1 MSASWMHTR
10 SVLPASYHGRT
21 PGESSS
27 HHGRTPRA
35 SNGEPPRPHTRSGS
49 LNGKVRSVTAA
60 HPEELKIEPSGQRSP
75 EIVLKAP
82 QETPESSQK
91 SPKNPGWKKGK
102 GEEGK
107 RRKRILPL
115 RERHG
120 CPPGGFPEL
129 ARRRNPVRLTFA
141 SSPAVCVPRRT
152 GRLQRGSYTPLPPRC
167 QPASALEDP
176 R

>member
-10 SVLPASYHGRT
+10 SVLTASYHGRT

-49 LNGKVRSVTAA
+49 LNGKVRSITAA

-91 SPKNPGWKKGK
+91 SPKNPAWKKGK
-102 GEEGK
+102 GEEEK
-107 RRKRILPL
+107 FSRCASVTAA
-115 RERHG
+115 H
-120 CPPGGFPEL
+120 PEAFL
-129 ARRRNPVRLTFA
+129 
-141 SSPAVCVPRRT
+141 SW
-152 GRLQRGSYTPLPPRC
+152 RGAGIPC
-167 QPASALEDP
+167 D
-176 R
+176 